1 MLNFRG
7 RFEGQVCVVCQSM
20 PIISRSFGGTVPAHA
35 ARRSRK
41 DGVGEILSKFPTLD
55 ARRHRGAWYGF
66 CAHPAPAASFA
77 AMEHVNPLV
86 TVFVLGIIV
95 AEAAQAKT
103 FLPWR
108 RSTTRRGRSWMQC
121 SMQGKQGV
129 WRSRSLARFWPSARL
144 GGFTGTPRIAGWGK
158 QIWRCHDPTP
168 RGPEAVLGPG
178 VLGGHCRSRAL
189 AHLGGRDSRGCCCSS
204 LDL

>member
-1 MLNFRG
+1 
-7 RFEGQVCVVCQSM
+7 M

-121 SMQGKQGV
+121 KGSKGCGA
-129 WRSRSLARFWPSARL
+129 RGASRVSGFRRGLA
-144 GGFTGTPRIAGWGK
+144 
-158 QIWRCHDPTP
+158 
-168 RGPEAVLGPG
+168 
-178 VLGGHCRSRAL
+178 AL
-189 AHLGGRDSRGCCCSS
+189 LVPHGLLLSRGA
-204 LDL
+204 